1 MLGFSDLRAL
11 LVLSQIL
18 CVYMSKGHWSI
29 SNKKLKS
36 KIFRKEGEGGR
47 ERERKKR
54 DRQKRVGFGELGQVT
69 LH

>member
-1 MLGFSDLRAL
+1 MT
-11 LVLSQIL
+11 
-18 CVYMSKGHWSI
+18 
-29 SNKKLKS
+29 
-36 KIFRKEGEGGR
+36 EGEGGR